1 MKRSFYEILGVPH
14 DANQATLDTAY
25 AQATQRVTRDI
36 KFGAAD
42 ATMEARL
49 VRELKD
55 YYKDGA
61 AVAAA
66 MKQEPVITF
75 DMAKFADI
83 KAELIK
89 RANG

>member
-1 MKRSFYEILGVPH
+1 MERRKPETVE
-14 DANQATLDTAY
+14 QA
-25 AQATQRVTRDI
+25 
-36 KFGAAD
+36 K
-42 ATMEARL
+42 ARL

-89 RANG
+89 RANGHQN

>member
-1 MKRSFYEILGVPH
+1 MERKKPETVK
-14 DANQATLDTAY
+14 QA
-25 AQATQRVTRDI
+25 
-36 KFGAAD
+36 K
-42 ATMEARL
+42 ARL

-66 MKQEPVITF
+66 MKQERAIRF
-75 DMAKFADI
+75 NMAKFADI

>member
-1 MKRSFYEILGVPH
+1 MERRKPETVE
-14 DANQATLDTAY
+14 QA
-25 AQATQRVTRDI
+25 
-36 KFGAAD
+36 K
-42 ATMEARL
+42 ARL

-66 MKQEPVITF
+66 MKQEPAITF

>member
-1 MKRSFYEILGVPH
+1 
-14 DANQATLDTAY
+14 
-25 AQATQRVTRDI
+25 
-36 KFGAAD
+36 
-42 ATMEARL
+42 

-55 YYKDGA
+55 YYKDGV

-75 DMAKFADI
+75 DMKNFDNI
-83 KAELIK
+83 KAELIQ

>member
-1 MKRSFYEILGVPH
+1 M
-14 DANQATLDTAY
+14 
-25 AQATQRVTRDI
+25 
-36 KFGAAD
+36 
-42 ATMEARL
+42 
-49 VRELKD
+49 KD

-83 KAELIK
+83 KTELIK